1 MIIKN
6 SMKKI
11 AKDQLLIAL
20 GTFIYALGVNIFLAP
35 NKISGGGTIAIATVL
50 LHIFGIHLSVT
61 NIVINA
67 ILYILGYKFLGK
79 YIVFKNLT
87 GTLYV
92 SLFLELTR
100 NVGIYSNDLLIA
112 TLMGGILVG
121 IGVGAT
127 IRAEGS
133 TGGTDFA
140 GLIIKRFLPHISV
153 AYTILFLDITGVVLA
168 AAIFKSF
175 TVAFYSGIALYIGAK
190 ITDYI
195 IAFGDSAKSISI
207 LSEKNDEIYEYIKEK
222 FDRSATAIYCKGMYS
237 GKEKM
242 MLYCVV
248 SPKELSAIVKPIKK
262 IDSRAFMVISDVK
275 EVLGEGFKEN
285 DMK

>member
-1 MIIKN
+1 MTIKN
-6 SMKKI
+6 SMEKI
-11 AKDQLLIAL
+11 AKEQLLIAI

-35 NKISGGGTIAIATVL
+35 NKISGGGTTAIATVL

-92 SLFLELTR
+92 SFFLELTR
-100 NVGIYSNDLLIA
+100 NVGIYSSDLLIA
-112 TLMGGILVG
+112 TLMGGILIGV
-121 IGVGAT
+121 GVGAT

-140 GLIIKRFLPHISV
+140 GLIIKKFLPHIPV
-153 AYTILFLDITGVVLA
+153 AYTILFLDILGVVLA
-168 AAIFKSF
+168 AVIFKSF
-175 TVAFYSGIALYIGAK
+175 TVAFYSGLALYIGAK

-195 IAFGDSAKSISI
+195 ISFGDSAKSISI
-207 LSEKNDEIYEYIKEK
+207 FSEKNDDIYEYIKEK
-222 FDRSATAIYCKGMYS
+222 FDRSATAIHCKGMYS
-237 GKEKM
+237 GEEKM

-248 SPKELSAIVKPIKK
+248 SPKQLPTIVNEIKNIDKSAFVILSE
-262 IDSRAFMVISDVK
+262 VK
-275 EVLGEGFKEN
+275 EVLGEGFKSDFIE
-285 DMK
+285 